1 MKTRF
6 DLEDEISTLY
16 SFAKQLETL
25 NEGILEYNLSTDEIS
40 NVVEGLRVMLELH
53 AQKMSDT
60 MCQCFKLDN
69 YRPNKSSSFADLPG

>member
-40 NVVEGLRVMLELH
+40 NVIEGLRVMLELH

-69 YRPNKSSSFADLPG
+69 YRDSSSSIGDKL

>member
-16 SFAKQLETL
+16 TFAKQLETL
-25 NEGILEYNLSTDEIS
+25 NEGILEYDLSTDEIS

-53 AQKMSDT
+53 AQKMNDT

-69 YRPNKSSSFADLPG
+69 YRPNKSYSCADLPG

>member
-25 NEGILEYNLSTDEIS
+25 NEGILEYDLSSDEIS

-53 AQKMSDT
+53 AQKMMDT
-60 MCQCFKLDN
+60 MCQCFQLDN
-69 YRPNKSSSFADLPG
+69 YRGNESFSCADLPG